1 MNKLK
6 RPLPNS
12 PTKVPFSS
20 AVQVI
25 GTSVSTK
32 YSLDHNGTIP
42 VPPDD
47 VTPRSR
53 VEQYWA
59 ARALTAE
66 ALLSARTEHH
76 RELRTLSFGEELKRS
91 RERNALMKANEDKIS
106 RMEKLTWA
114 LLGVIVFLAI
124 LIVWMSHVNQHRTQR
139 PQRWLLP
146 SHFTIPILSP
156 FTSVVEKEV
165 SVIGSKTI
173 VFAIAIV
180 ACLAYFVY
188 RHWLASRLRK
198 E

>member
-6 RPLPNS
+6 RPLPDS
-12 PTKVPFSS
+12 PTKVPFSG
-20 AVQVI
+20 AVQVV

-32 YSLDHNGTIP
+32 YSLDHGGTIP
-42 VPPDD
+42 APQGD
-47 VTPRSR
+47 VTPRNR

-66 ALLSARTEHH
+66 TLLSARTEHH

-91 RERNALMKANEDKIS
+91 RERNALMKANEDKIA

-114 LLGVIVFLAI
+114 LLGVIIFLAI
-124 LIVWMSHVNQHRTQR
+124 LIVCMSHVNQRRAQR
-139 PQRWLLP
+139 PQRWFLP

-173 VFAIAIV
+173 VFAIAII
-180 ACLAYFVY
+180 ACLVYFVY
-188 RHWLASRLRK
+188 RHWLVSRLHK